1 MILGILRVETR
12 AAEIFTRIPGW
23 SYKLGHMIFPLR
35 KHIIEQLEMMA
46 SVDYQKKEWTENV
59 KGTWFTPTE
68 ILSTWFDDLDFR
80 DEKLGFKESFSSVEW
95 DALTGVTTA
104 LDEFKRDFT
113 VDEETLVAD
122 ITSYL
127 PWRKVIDASSAA
139 LDVLRA

>member
-1 MILGILRVETR
+1 MAFPAR
-12 AAEIFTRIPGW
+12 
-23 SYKLGHMIFPLR
+23 KL
-35 KHIIEQLEMMA
+35 IIEQLEMMA

-59 KGTWFTPTE
+59 KSTWFTPTE

-80 DEKLGFKESFSSVEW
+80 DEKPGFKENFSSAEW
-95 DALTGVTTA
+95 DALMGVTTA
-104 LDEFKRDFT
+104 LVEFKRDFT